1 MISRGQGRAFKYKRS
16 SVGMKVE
23 KFILTGGSFPVAK
36 RSGCGVFHS
45 LLVFGVGKGRFSLR
59 DEYELDLTLG

>member
-1 MISRGQGRAFKYKRS
+1 
-16 SVGMKVE
+16 MKVE